1 MVCDVTMAA
10 HKQSIT
16 PVEQSSPHNLNLNN
30 FKIVEA
36 MGLKI
41 TALRS
46 P

>member
-1 MVCDVTMAA
+1 M
-10 HKQSIT
+10 
-16 PVEQSSPHNLNLNN
+16 EHNNPNPQFSKVHLTTLNLNN

-41 TALRS
+41 IALRT